1 MVEQEV
7 TTQGIFMSR
16 GVELV
21 FVTRQ
26 KTTLL
31 PKAEPTIVEYV
42 HVAIRVRYS
51 EPILN

>member
-7 TTQGIFMSR
+7 AIQGIKMFR
-16 GVELV
+16 RVELV

-26 KTTLL
+26 KTILI
-31 PKAEPTIVEYV
+31 PKIKPTITEDV
-42 HVAIRVRYS
+42 HVAIKVKYS